1 MIGFYLTVAIL
12 LLMIAYAGVENTVRL
27 FRFADLVLR
36 YQIIR
41 IRSYFLMR
49 KLKRG
54 LDIDREYFKQRS
66 KDAEDH

>member
-12 LLMIAYAGVENTVRL
+12 FLMIAYAGFENTMRL
-27 FRFADLVLR
+27 FRYADLTIR
-36 YQIIR
+36 YQIIK

-49 KLKRG
+49 QLKKQ
-54 LDIDREYFKQRS
+54 LDLDREYFKQRL